1 MADLTITATQVLPAA
16 TGVSLDNLYAG
27 EAIDCGEVY
36 YVKAADGKAWLA
48 KALTAA
54 EAAARGVCVGAAKAA
69 GQMMTGQKTGLV
81 TLGAGAAPAVGTP
94 YFVSD
99 NAGKI
104 APLADLG
111 AADFMTLLGWGA
123 SGNKLSLDIGASGIA
138 HA

>member
-16 TGVSLDNLYAG
+16 TGATFEELFAG
-27 EAIDCGEVY
+27 EALDCGEVY
-36 YVKAADGKAWLA
+36 YLKTSDGKAWR
-48 KALTAA
+48 ALDATAA
-54 EAAARGVCVGAAKAA
+54 EASARGIVVSAAKAA
-69 GQMMTGQKTGLV
+69 NQKMVGQRSGLV

-111 AADFMTLLGWGA
+111 AGDYMTVLGFGA
-123 SGNKLSLDIGASGIA
+123 SGNKIQLGIVASGIA